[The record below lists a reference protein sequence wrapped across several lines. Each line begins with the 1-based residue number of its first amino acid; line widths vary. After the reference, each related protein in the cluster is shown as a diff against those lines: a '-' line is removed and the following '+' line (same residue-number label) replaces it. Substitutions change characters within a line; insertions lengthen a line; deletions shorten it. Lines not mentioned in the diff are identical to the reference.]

1 MQNPALR
8 PSRHRLERP
17 SVARFRSECRGSI
30 CILHVTGV
38 VDTVNAAELETA
50 IRRIAREHRG
60 DVLVSFVHCE
70 LADGFALRVLLKQ
83 VEALGTRLLVVAD
96 LSGRLQRLLEM
107 TSTSTRLHVY
117 SSLRAAFYDL
127 SSDPTRSLGEL
138 GAWAPRS
145 A

>member
-17 SVARFRSECRGSI
+17 VSARFRSECRGSI

-38 VDTVNAAELETA
+38 VDTVNAPELEEA
-50 IRRIAREHRG
+50 IERVAREHRG

-70 LADGFALRVLLKQ
+70 LADGFALRVLLKAA
-83 VEALGTRLLVVAD
+83 ESLGSRLFVVAD
-96 LSGRLQRLLEM
+96 RHGRLSRLLEL
-107 TSTSTRLHVY
+107 TLLTARVPVY
-117 SSLRAAFYDL
+117 PTLPAAFFDL
-127 SSDPTRSLGEL
+127 SSDPTRSLGDVRE
-138 GAWAPRS
+138 WAPRS